1 MIQFFKMSQYK
12 IIILLFFLFTAKS
25 VIAADPFDNTIFTFD
40 NDIPTTDQ
48 LDQPILTQ
56 NSDSSSANGEVALD
70 QPINTRY
77 PITRYSLQGVIKSM
91 NQTRMMFVSSEENTK
106 FLLSVKDCL
115 GLNCAY
121 VTDIDKRGV
130 ITFEDDEGIY
140 RFQVGYV
147 PYIVEQKITDE
158 IEEAGEEIIADN
170 DSGEVEIESTSDE
183 TVSELNVAETKI
195 EELEKENLSLLAKV
209 EFLTNSSEAYQDTIA
224 VQEQDITQLEENI
237 NQLQTELQNLSS
249 SNNDI
254 SKLEEA
260 EKNIINLEQ
269 KIKEQEDEINTLN
282 TELQNLSST
291 NNDVSKLE
299 EAEKNIINLEQ
310 TIKEK
315 EDEINRLNTELLD
328 TELQNMSPS
337 ADTSTNENDADLD
350 NLQNII
356 NNLNEDIDRKNN
368 LLKESAQKISSQVNQ
383 IEVLENKLNDLI
395 DQNSNVLESE
405 NNNDDVAEES
415 TEEQGVVSVT
425 ENDDATTSDS
435 NVGETN
441 SDNIMIAK
449 EDVNIR
455 EKPSPHSSIV
465 GVLLQNAEVS
475 VLDNIQGWYK
485 VSLDDG
491 EIGYIYTPMLKEK
504 D

>member
-12 IIILLFFLFTAKS
+12 IIIFLFFLFTAKS

-140 RFQVGYV
+140 RFQVGYA

-158 IEEAGEEIIADN
+158 SEESGEDIIANNDSEEA
-170 DSGEVEIESTSDE
+170 EIESTSDE
-183 TVSELNVAETKI
+183 AVSELNVAETKI

-269 KIKEQEDEINTLN
+269 
-282 TELQNLSST
+282 
-291 NNDVSKLE
+291 
-299 EAEKNIINLEQ
+299 

-368 LLKESAQKISSQVNQ
+368 LLKESAKTISSQVNQ
-383 IEVLENKLNDLI
+383 ITILENKLNDLT
-395 DQNSNVLESE
+395 DQNSDVLESE
-405 NNNDDVAEES
+405 NNNEDGAEES
-415 TEEQGVVSVT
+415 TEEEGVVSVT
-425 ENDDATTSDS
+425 ENDDAATSDS
-435 NVGETN
+435 NVSESN

-455 EKPSPHSSIV
+455 EKPSPHSSII

-475 VLDNIQGWYK
+475 VLDNVQGWYQ

-491 EIGYIYTPMLKEK
+491 KIGYIYTPMLKEK
-504 D
+504 N

>member
-56 NSDSSSANGEVALD
+56 NSDSSSVNGEVALD

-140 RFQVGYV
+140 RFQVGYA

-158 IEEAGEEIIADN
+158 SEESGEDIIAINDSEEA
-170 DSGEVEIESTSDE
+170 EIESTSDE
-183 TVSELNVAETKI
+183 AVSELNIAETKI
-195 EELEKENLSLLAKV
+195 GELEKENLSLLATV
-209 EFLTNSSEAYQDTIA
+209 ELLTNSNEAYQDTIA

-237 NQLQTELQNLSS
+237 NQLQAELQN
-249 SNNDI
+249 I
-254 SKLEEA
+254 
-260 EKNIINLEQ
+260 
-269 KIKEQEDEINTLN
+269 
-282 TELQNLSST
+282 SST

-368 LLKESAQKISSQVNQ
+368 LLKESAKTISSQVNQ
-383 IEVLENKLNDLI
+383 ITILENKLNDLT
-395 DQNSNVLESE
+395 DQNSDVLESE
-405 NNNDDVAEES
+405 NNNEDGAEES
-415 TEEQGVVSVT
+415 TEEEGVVSVT

-435 NVGETN
+435 DVLESENNNEDGAEESTEEEGVVSVTENDDAATSDSDVSESN

-455 EKPSPHSSIV
+455 EKPSPHSSII

-475 VLDNIQGWYK
+475 VLDNVQGWYQ

-491 EIGYIYTPMLKEK
+491 KIGYIYTPMLKEK
-504 D
+504 N

>member
-1 MIQFFKMSQYK
+1 MIC
-12 IIILLFFLFTAKS
+12 FLHK
-25 VIAADPFDNTIFTFD
+25 NK
-40 NDIPTTDQ
+40 N
-48 LDQPILTQ
+48 
-56 NSDSSSANGEVALD
+56 
-70 QPINTRY
+70 
-77 PITRYSLQGVIKSM
+77 
-91 NQTRMMFVSSEENTK
+91 
-106 FLLSVKDCL
+106 
-115 GLNCAY
+115 
-121 VTDIDKRGV
+121 
-130 ITFEDDEGIY
+130 
-140 RFQVGYV
+140 
-147 PYIVEQKITDE
+147 
-158 IEEAGEEIIADN
+158 
-170 DSGEVEIESTSDE
+170 
-183 TVSELNVAETKI
+183 
-195 EELEKENLSLLAKV
+195 LAKKAAVYLRKASGPRVAVFEVNGFDTHAAQGGVDGTHTECLV
-209 EFLTNSSEAYQDTIA
+209 EMDDIIKNLKANLKEAYQDTIA

-254 SKLEEA
+254 
-260 EKNIINLEQ
+260 
-269 KIKEQEDEINTLN
+269 
-282 TELQNLSST
+282 
-291 NNDVSKLE
+291 SKLE

-368 LLKESAQKISSQVNQ
+368 LLKESAKTISSQVNQ
-383 IEVLENKLNDLI
+383 ITILENKLNDLT
-395 DQNSNVLESE
+395 DQNSDVLESE
-405 NNNDDVAEES
+405 NNNDDGAEES

-425 ENDDATTSDS
+425 ENDDAATSDS
-435 NVGETN
+435 NVSESN

-455 EKPSPHSSIV
+455 EKASPHSSII

-475 VLDNIQGWYK
+475 VLDNVQGWYQ

-491 EIGYIYTPMLKEK
+491 KIGYIYTPMLKEK
-504 D
+504 N

>member
-1 MIQFFKMSQYK
+1 MIQFYKMSQYK
-12 IIILLFFLFTAKS
+12 IIIVLFFLFTAKS
-25 VIAADPFDNTIFTFD
+25 VMAADPFDNTIFTFD

-48 LDQPILTQ
+48 LDQPILSQ
-56 NSDSSSANGEVALD
+56 NSASSSANGEAALD

-195 EELEKENLSLLAKV
+195 EELKKENLNLLVTV
-209 EFLTNSSEAYQDTIA
+209 EFLTNSSEAYQDTIE
-224 VQEQDITQLEENI
+224 VQEQHITQLEENI
-237 NQLQTELQNLSS
+237 NQLQEELQNIS
-249 SNNDI
+249 SNNNDA
-254 SKLEEA
+254 SKLQEA

-269 KIKEQEDEINTLN
+269 KIKEKD
-282 TELQNLSST
+282 
-291 NNDVSKLE
+291 
-299 EAEKNIINLEQ
+299 
-310 TIKEK
+310 
-315 EDEINRLNTELLD
+315 DEINRLNTELLD
-328 TELQNMSPS
+328 SELHNMTPS
-337 ADTSTNENDADLD
+337 ADTSTNKNDADLD

-356 NNLNEDIDRKNN
+356 NNLNEEIARKNN

-425 ENDDATTSDS
+425 ENDDATTNDS
-435 NVGETN
+435 NLGETN

-475 VLDNIQGWYK
+475 VLDNVQGWYK